1 MEDARIKMVGEASW
15 AKETLISALTRLVR
29 EKGVLSMFSGLA
41 AMLSKQARTNE
52 KFYVL
57 NLKFDCDRFLKI

>member
-29 EKGVLSMFSGLA
+29 EKGVLAMFSGLA
-41 AMLSKQARTNE
+41 AMLSKQARTLL
-52 KFYVL
+52 YVL
-57 NLKFDCDRFLKI
+57 NWTFLYMLIR